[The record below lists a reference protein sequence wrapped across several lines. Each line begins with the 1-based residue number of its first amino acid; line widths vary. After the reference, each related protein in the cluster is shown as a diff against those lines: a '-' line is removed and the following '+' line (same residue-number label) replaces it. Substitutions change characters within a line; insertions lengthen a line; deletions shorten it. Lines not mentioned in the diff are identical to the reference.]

1 MLKYTARL
9 WQVAILVAGIAGAT
23 NLSIA
28 DEVSDEA
35 AQHVLAAEEALKSQD
50 YQLAAREYRLAAE
63 ASENADIARQATQV
77 AYSYGL
83 NDDALLAARRW
94 AELAPESDEALIY
107 LAQLYLR
114 TGEIRE
120 SRKYFER
127 LLEKGDDPV
136 DERLLALVPVLSRED
151 ATNAYELMR
160 QLARPYKDSAKAHYA
175 VAVLALEAGDTE
187 TAGERAQAAIE
198 LEPDWLQPRLLY
210 SRSLLLAGDDEGAID
225 YAARLV
231 GDDPDPDPEA
241 RLELAIMLVSA
252 GRDDDALSQVN
263 QVLLEQ
269 PYRSDALRL
278 MAIINFRLDY
288 LDVAKSDF
296 EDLLASG
303 SYTMDALYYL
313 ARIADRQNETEEAI
327 RYYAQVT
334 AGSNAIASQTRAA
347 VLLALNGDEDR
358 ALELLARFAEV
369 NPTYAVDM
377 LRARGQLL
385 TSLERYDEALSYF
398 DEVVGY
404 RPDDEGVHLGR
415 AELLLRM
422 GRQDEAIKAYREA
435 VRRWPDSSMSLNA
448 LGYTLADRTDR
459 YSEAAKLIR
468 KALKLDPESAA
479 IIDSWGWVLYRQGKH
494 EEALVYL
501 EDAYE
506 KLRDPEV
513 AGHIVEVLWAL
524 GRTDEARQALEEAE
538 ELFPES
544 SYLIDVHERLFDKQP

>member
-1 MLKYTARL
+1 
-9 WQVAILVAGIAGAT
+9 
-23 NLSIA
+23 
-28 DEVSDEA
+28 
-35 AQHVLAAEEALKSQD
+35 
-50 YQLAAREYRLAAE
+50 
-63 ASENADIARQATQV
+63 
-77 AYSYGL
+77 
-83 NDDALLAARRW
+83 
-94 AELAPESDEALIY
+94 
-107 LAQLYLR
+107 
-114 TGEIRE
+114 
-120 SRKYFER
+120 
-127 LLEKGDDPV
+127 
-136 DERLLALVPVLSRED
+136 
-151 ATNAYELMR
+151 
-160 QLARPYKDSAKAHYA
+160 
-175 VAVLALEAGDTE
+175 
-187 TAGERAQAAIE
+187 
-198 LEPDWLQPRLLY
+198 
-210 SRSLLLAGDDEGAID
+210 
-225 YAARLV
+225 
-231 GDDPDPDPEA
+231 
-241 RLELAIMLVSA
+241 
-252 GRDDDALSQVN
+252 
-263 QVLLEQ
+263 
-269 PYRSDALRL
+269 

-303 SYTMDALYYL
+303 NYTMDALYYL
-313 ARIADRQNETEEAI
+313 ARIADRQSETEEAI

-334 AGSNAIASQTRAA
+334 VGSNAIASQTRAA
-347 VLLALNGDEDR
+347 VLLALNGDEDK
-358 ALELLARFAEV
+358 ALAQLARFAEV

-422 GRQDEAIKAYREA
+422 GRQEEAIKAYREA

-479 IIDSWGWVLYRQGKH
+479 IIDSWGWVLFRQGKH

-524 GRTDEARQALEEAE
+524 GRTDEARQALDEADQ
-538 ELFPES
+538 LFPES
-544 SYLIDVHERLFDKQP
+544 SYLSDVRERLFDEQP